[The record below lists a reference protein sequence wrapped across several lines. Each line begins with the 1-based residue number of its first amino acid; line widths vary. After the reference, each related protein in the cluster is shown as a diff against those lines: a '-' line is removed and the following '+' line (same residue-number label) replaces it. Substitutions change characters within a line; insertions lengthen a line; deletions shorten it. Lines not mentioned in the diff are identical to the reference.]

1 MITPKDLKE
10 LTQVQITEMI
20 KYLSKKSLTELRKKQ
35 KLIENQ
41 ITIAFNRNNT
51 LTLDNLNIMQ
61 DILIQAVILKE
72 F

>member
-41 ITIAFNRNNT
+41 ITIAFNQNNT
-51 LTLDNLNIMQ
+51 LALDNLNIMQ